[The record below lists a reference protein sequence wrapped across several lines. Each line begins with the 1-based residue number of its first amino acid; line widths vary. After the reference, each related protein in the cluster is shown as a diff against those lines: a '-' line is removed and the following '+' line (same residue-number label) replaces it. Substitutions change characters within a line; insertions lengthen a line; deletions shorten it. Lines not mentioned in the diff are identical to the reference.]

1 MIYFFL
7 KNEFNILDKKATII
21 VIEHDLDLLA
31 NADYIIDMGPSG
43 GVNGGEIVAE
53 GTLDDILK
61 NKRSRTSR
69 YLKDIK

>member
-1 MIYFFL
+1 ML
-7 KNEFNILDKKATII
+7 ATII

-53 GTLDDILK
+53 GTLDDIIK
-61 NKRSRTSR
+61 NSRSRTAQ

>member
-1 MIYFFL
+1 MTLLVSETDPEQLRFL
-7 KNEFNILDKKATII
+7 DELVILL
-21 VIEHDLDLLA
+21 HDLDLLA

-53 GTLDDILK
+53 GTLDDIIK
-61 NKRSRTSR
+61 NSRSRTAQ

>member
-1 MIYFFL
+1 
-7 KNEFNILDKKATII
+7 DRKATII

-61 NKRSRTSR
+61 NKRSRTAR